1 MILAAVGMQ
10 REARLVERHG
20 AGLGVRAVAGGG
32 RAELLEQR
40 LKAALEGAEGLISI
54 GLGGALDPALEVGDV
69 VVASEVLRP
78 RRRWETN
85 PAWRE
90 VLLSRLPKARA
101 GAVYG
106 SDEMVL
112 NALDKAK
119 LRGRGG
125 AILVDMESHVAA
137 KLAAARGLPL
147 AVVRVVSDKAT
158 ASLPEAV
165 RAGLAED
172 GRMDLMGVLGALARD
187 PGQLPALIRVGR
199 DADLAFKALGV
210 AAARALA
217 GA

>member
-1 MILAAVGMQ
+1 MILAAVGMR

-20 AGLGVRAVAGGG
+20 AALGVRAVAGGG

-40 LKAALEGAEGLISI
+40 LMAALQGAEAVISI

-69 VVASEVLRP
+69 VVATEVLRP
-78 RRRWETN
+78 RRRWETES
-85 PAWRE
+85 AWRAF
-90 VLLSRLPKARA
+90 LLQRLPGARA

-106 SDEMVL
+106 SDDMVL

-119 LRGRGG
+119 LRGKGG
-125 AILVDMESHVAA
+125 AVLVDMESHVAA
-137 KLAAARGLPL
+137 KVAAARGLPL

-172 GRMDLMGVLGALARD
+172 GRMDLLGVLGALARD
-187 PGQLPALIRVGR
+187 PGQLPALLRVGR
-199 DADLAFKALGV
+199 DADLAFKALDA

-217 GA
+217 RP